1 MRKNIKFVYQD
12 TSESIAAL
20 KVFVNLRESRPEF
33 NQVKESGGVGFP
45 CIVVNEGEKVII
57 GNNEEAW
64 DKL

>member
-1 MRKNIKFVYQD
+1 M
-12 TSESIAAL
+12 AAL
-20 KVFVNLRESRPEF
+20 KAFLKLRDSQPEF
-33 NQVKESGGVGFP
+33 NPVKERGSVGFP